1 MYRGK
6 FDEELKADFFK
17 AFLAHRDEGCRVREA
32 YRKAREDF
40 LNAHKL
46 APSLATFTN
55 WYNAAMGRKKRAEN
69 AGTPAV
75 PEKEER
81 GEGLPS
87 EASAAEGPTE
97 PAAAV
102 GETDYTARLEMIV
115 RLYRT
120 RSEGAIDALCD
131 YLLPELAGETEAQ

>member
-6 FDEELKADFFK
+6 FDEQLKADFFK
-17 AFLAHRDEGCRVREA
+17 AFLVHRDEGCSIRNA

-46 APSLATFTN
+46 APSLATFAS
-55 WYNAAMGRKKRAEN
+55 WYNKAMGQERSEN
-69 AGTPAV
+69 AGKPAA
-75 PEKEER
+75 PEKEQ
-81 GEGLPS
+81 GTGSLPS

-97 PAAAV
+97 PAA
-102 GETDYTARLEMIV
+102 DYTGRLEMIV

>member
-6 FDEELKADFFK
+6 FDEQLKADFFK

-40 LNAHKL
+40 LNEHKL
-46 APSLATFTN
+46 APSLATFAS
-55 WYNAAMGRKKRAEN
+55 WYNKAVRQERSEN
-69 AGTPAV
+69 AGKPAA
-75 PEKEER
+75 PEKEQ
-81 GEGLPS
+81 GTGSLPS
-87 EASAAEGPTE
+87 EASTE
-97 PAAAV
+97 PAA
-102 GETDYTARLEMIV
+102 DYTGRLEMIV

-120 RSEGAIDALCD
+120 RSEGAVDALCD

>member
-6 FDEELKADFFK
+6 FDEQLKADFFK

-46 APSLATFTN
+46 APSLATFTS
-55 WYNAAMGRKKRAEN
+55 WYNASMGRTKHTEN
-69 AGTPAV
+69 AGKPAA
-75 PEKEER
+75 PEKEQ
-81 GEGLPS
+81 GTGSLPS

-120 RSEGAIDALCD
+120 RSEGAVDALCD